1 MLLFSVGT
9 QAVRRQRGIVPLRA
23 VGVCRGAGDLL
34 VVLVVLVVPQG
45 HRQAQLDAA
54 PRVPTVGALGLCQ
67 AVAGEKSTVA
77 GLAQMRLPLRMKE
90 FPM

>member
-9 QAVRRQRGIVPLRA
+9 QAVRRQCFIVPLRA
-23 VGVCRGAGDLL
+23 VGVCRGAGDLP
-34 VVLVVLVVPQG
+34 VVLVVPQG
-45 HRQAQLDAA
+45 HRQAQLDAVL
-54 PRVPTVGALGLCQ
+54 RVPTVGALGLCQ

-77 GLAQMRLPLRMKE
+77 GLAQMCLPLRMKE